1 MTMNN
6 TNNTKG
12 YLEYAHKKKRVYDQ
26 MTSMHFTLSDKYER
40 MSKIEDTLEIVL
52 SVLLCGL
59 TFCDFDKLGW
69 GQLKNPTLIIGL
81 TSIILF
87 AFTLVKQR
95 LDHKKRSEQH
105 YLAGKMYAH
114 AKLEVDSEIK
124 VWELQEIEE
133 LEVVQYFQNNFS
145 ELNELVQIPEKEFT
159 KLKHAHQ
166 TKVEFSKFLDTHK
179 KDYLWLCK
187 LKFRFGRKG

>member
-6 TNNTKG
+6 TNNTKDS
-12 YLEYAHKKKRVYDQ
+12 LEYAHKKKRVYDQ

-40 MSKIEDTLEIVL
+40 MSKIEDTIEIVL
-52 SVLLCGL
+52 SVFLCGL
-59 TFCDFDKLGW
+59 TFCDFGKLGW

-105 YLAGKMYAH
+105 YQAGKMYAH
-114 AKLEVDSEIK
+114 AKLEVDSKIK
-124 VWELQEIEE
+124 VWELQEVDE
-133 LEVVQYFQNNFS
+133 LEVVQYFQSSFS
-145 ELNELVQIPEKEFT
+145 ELNELAQIPEKEFT

-179 KDYLWLCK
+179 KDYLWVCK
-187 LKFRFGRKG
+187 LKFRFGRKS

>member
-1 MTMNN
+1 MFP
-6 TNNTKG
+6 
-12 YLEYAHKKKRVYDQ
+12 
-26 MTSMHFTLSDKYER
+26 MHFTLSDKYER
-40 MSKIEDTLEIVL
+40 MSKIEDTIEVVL

-59 TFCDFDKLGW
+59 TFCDFDQLGW
-69 GQLKNPTLIIGL
+69 GQIKNPTLIIGL

-114 AKLEVDSEIK
+114 VKLEVDSRIK
-124 VWELQEIEE
+124 VWERQEIDEF
-133 LEVVQYFQNNFS
+133 EVVQYFQDNFS
-145 ELNELVQIPEKEFT
+145 ELNELVQIPEKDFI

-179 KDYLWLCK
+179 NDYLWICK
-187 LKFRFGRKG
+187 LKFRFGRKVE

>member
-1 MTMNN
+1 
-6 TNNTKG
+6 
-12 YLEYAHKKKRVYDQ
+12 
-26 MTSMHFTLSDKYER
+26 
-40 MSKIEDTLEIVL
+40 
-52 SVLLCGL
+52 
-59 TFCDFDKLGW
+59 
-69 GQLKNPTLIIGL
+69 
-81 TSIILF
+81 
-87 AFTLVKQR
+87 
-95 LDHKKRSEQH
+95 
-105 YLAGKMYAH
+105 MYAH

>member
-1 MTMNN
+1 MNN
-6 TNNTKG
+6 TNNTKD

-40 MSKIEDTLEIVL
+40 MSKIEDTIEIIL

-59 TFCDFDKLGW
+59 TFCDFNKLGCE
-69 GQLKNPTLIIGL
+69 QLKNPTLIIGL

-95 LDHKKRSEQH
+95 LDHKKHSEQH
-105 YLAGKMYAH
+105 DLAGKMYAH
-114 AKLEVDSEIK
+114 AKLEVDSKIK
-124 VWELQEIEE
+124 AWEFQEVDEF
-133 LEVVQYFQNNFS
+133 EVFQYFQNNFS

-187 LKFRFGRKG
+187 LKFRFGRKY

>member
-1 MTMNN
+1 MNN
-6 TNNTKG
+6 TNNTKDS
-12 YLEYAHKKKRVYDQ
+12 LEYAHKKKRVYDQ

-40 MSKIEDTLEIVL
+40 MSKIEDTIEIVL
-52 SVLLCGL
+52 SVFLCGF
-59 TFCDFDKLGW
+59 TFCDLGKLGW
-69 GQLKNPTLIIGL
+69 GQLKNPMLIIGL

-114 AKLEVDSEIK
+114 VKLEVDSKIK
-124 VWELQEIEE
+124 VWERQEIDEF
-133 LEVVQYFQNNFS
+133 EVVQYFQDNFS
-145 ELNELVQIPEKEFT
+145 ELNELVQIPEKDFI

-179 KDYLWLCK
+179 NDYLWICK
-187 LKFRFGRKG
+187 LKFRFGRKVE